1 MNIIYTIVSIFEN
14 GGLVMYRKITEFL
27 EKWKESEHRKPLI
40 LQGARQVGKT
50 YSILEFGRTNYENVA
65 YFNFE
70 TNPKLNETFE
80 ENISPDYLIPIL
92 SHIAGQTIIR
102 EKTLIVFDEVQ
113 LCERALTSLKYF
125 CEDAPDYHIIVA
137 GSLLGVAVNRTSFS
151 FPVGKVDMKTL
162 YPMDMEEFM
171 LAMGESELVEKIRE
185 CFRTD
190 SPMPAALHDAA
201 MQLYRQYLVVGGM
214 PECVM
219 LFKET
224 RDYIL
229 VRHTQDTIL
238 ASYLND
244 MSKYNNL
251 NEIKKTRL
259 AYDNITVQLSKRNTR
274 FQYKLI
280 KKGGR
285 ASEFENAIEWLCLS
299 GIVSQVYKVEQIKKP
314 LENYRDIDAFKIYV
328 SDLGLLCA
336 KKDLAANDILYMV
349 EELNDFKGGMA
360 ENYVNVQLSINGYNT
375 YYWESA
381 RGAEVDFIIQR
392 GGRLIP
398 IEVKSA
404 DNTRAKSLKIYIDT
418 YKPDYAIKISAKNF
432 AFEDNKKVVPLY
444 AAFCI

>member
-1 MNIIYTIVSIFEN
+1 
-14 GGLVMYRKITEFL
+14 MYRKIMDFL
-27 EKWKESEHRKPLI
+27 ETWKESEHRKPLI

-50 YSILEFGRTNYENVA
+50 YSILEFGRTHYENVA

-70 TNPKLNETFE
+70 TDPKLNETFE

-92 SHIAGQTIIR
+92 SHIAGQTIVK

-125 CEDAPDYHIIVA
+125 NESAPDYHIIVA
-137 GSLLGVAVNRTSFS
+137 GSLLGVAVNREKFS

-171 LAMGESELVEKIRE
+171 IAMGEGDLVKQIKR
-185 CFRTD
+185 CFTTD
-190 SPMPAALHDAA
+190 QPMPTALHDAA

-219 LFKET
+219 QFAQT

-229 VRHTQDTIL
+229 IRHIQDTIL

-259 AYDNITVQLSKRNTR
+259 AYDNITVQLSKKNTR
-274 FQYKLI
+274 FQYKLM

-299 GIVSQVYKVEQIKKP
+299 GIVSRVYKVEQIKKP

-349 EELNDFKGGMA
+349 EDLNDFKGGMT
-360 ENYVNVQLSINGYNT
+360 ENYVNVKLSINGYNT
-375 YYWESA
+375 YYWESE
-381 RGAEVDFIIQR
+381 RGAEIDFVIQR
-392 GGRLIP
+392 DGQLIP

-404 DNTRAKSLKIYIDT
+404 DNTRAKSLKVYMDT
-418 YKPDYAIKISAKNF
+418 YKPAYAIKLSTKNF
-432 AFEDNKKVVPLY
+432 AFEDNKKIVPLY

>member
-1 MNIIYTIVSIFEN
+1 
-14 GGLVMYRKITEFL
+14 MYRKIMPYL
-27 EKWKESEHRKPLI
+27 ETWQESTHRKPLI

-50 YSILEFGRTNYENVA
+50 YSVLEFGRTHYDNVA

-70 TNPKLNETFE
+70 TNPKLNKTFE

-92 SHIAGQTIIR
+92 SHMAGQTIVK

-113 LCERALTSLKYF
+113 LCERALISLKYF
-125 CEDAPDYHIIVA
+125 CEDAPDYHIIVV
-137 GSLLGVAVNRTSFS
+137 GSLLGVAVNRAKFS

-171 LAMGESELVEKIRE
+171 LALGEDNLVSQIKESFVSDKPLP
-185 CFRTD
+185 
-190 SPMPAALHDAA
+190 SALHDAA

-219 LFKET
+219 QYAET
-224 RDYIL
+224 KDYIL

-259 AYDNITVQLSKRNTR
+259 TYDNITVQLSKKNTR

-299 GIVSQVYKVEQIKKP
+299 GIVSQVYRVGQIKKP

-328 SDLGLLCA
+328 SDMGLLCA
-336 KKDLAANDILYMV
+336 KKDVAANDILYMV
-349 EELNDFKGGMA
+349 DELNDFKGGMT
-360 ENYVNVQLSINGYNT
+360 ENYVNVQLLINGYNT
-375 YYWESA
+375 YYWQSG
-381 RGAEVDFIIQR
+381 RGAEIDFVIQR
-392 GGRLIP
+392 EGKLIP

-404 DNTRAKSLKIYIDT
+404 DNTRAKSLKVYMDT
-418 YKPDYAIKISAKNF
+418 FSPEYAIKLSSKNF
-432 AFEDNKKVVPLY
+432 GFEDNKKIVPLY
-444 AAFCI
+444 ATFCI